1 MRDLT
6 KILAAAAALAAAL
19 PATTAAA
26 QSSQPACPATPAAPP
41 AEFAGWAAPVAAKA
55 ATVLD
60 TVTLVAV
67 GQAARLEL
75 AAADKVTFAHPPE
88 KVAEPGG
95 HAGLVALDVT
105 KRGRYRVALG
115 APAWIDLVRDGAV
128 EKSVAHGHGPVCTGI
143 RKIVDFNLEP
153 GRHIL
158 QLSGA
163 PAAEVV
169 LMVAGPR

>member
-19 PATTAAA
+19 PATAAAA
-26 QSSQPACPATPAAPP
+26 QGQPACPAAPAAPP

-55 ATVLD
+55 AAVLD
-60 TVTLVAV
+60 TVTPVAV

-75 AAADKVTFAHPPE
+75 AAGDKVTFAHPPE

-95 HAGLVALDVT
+95 HAGLVALDVA

-128 EKSVAHGHGPVCTGI
+128 EKSVAHGHGPACTGI
-143 RKIVDFNLEP
+143 RKIVDFDLEP
-153 GRHIL
+153 GRHVL
-158 QLSGA
+158 QLSGS